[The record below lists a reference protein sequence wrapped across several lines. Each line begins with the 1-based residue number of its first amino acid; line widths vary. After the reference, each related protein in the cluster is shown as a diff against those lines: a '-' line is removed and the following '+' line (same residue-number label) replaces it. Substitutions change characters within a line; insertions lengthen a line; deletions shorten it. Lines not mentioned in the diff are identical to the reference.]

1 MDIRLRPL
9 REDEFPDLLRQ
20 LRMEYVRSMV
30 EEAGLSTQAAEDKA
44 TADHASLF
52 PDGKQQP
59 HHRISFLEE
68 ALTGDR
74 VGYLFWA
81 ERQPPGSLGMRAYL
95 YELYVDEPFR
105 GQGLGR
111 RALELLEAEARAQG
125 LPGIDLNVWGGNDA
139 ARALYR
145 SAGFGERAVFM
156 SKELE

>member
-1 MDIRLRPL
+1 VDIRLRPL
-9 REDEFPDLLRQ
+9 RDDEFPVLLRL
-20 LRMEYVRSMV
+20 LRIEYVRSMV
-30 EEAGLSTQAAEDKA
+30 EEAGLSAQAAEDKA

-52 PDGKQQP
+52 PDGRQQP
-59 HHRISFLEE
+59 HHRISFLEDVT
-68 ALTGDR
+68 TGDR

-81 ERQPPGSLGMRAYL
+81 ERQPPGSLGTRAYL
-95 YELYVDEPFR
+95 YELFIDEPFR
-105 GQGLGR
+105 GRGLGR
-111 RALELLEAEARAQG
+111 RALELLEEEARSQG

>member
-9 REDEFPDLLRQ
+9 RDDEFPDLLPQ
-20 LRMEYVRSMV
+20 LRIEYVRSMV
-30 EEAGLSTQAAEDKA
+30 EEAGFSTQAAEDKA

-52 PDGKQQP
+52 PDGRQQS
-59 HHRISFLEE
+59 HHRFYFLQDV
-68 ALTGDR
+68 ATGER

-81 ERQPPGSLGMRAYL
+81 ERQPPGSLQTRAYL
-95 YELYVDEPFR
+95 YELFVAEPFR

-111 RALELLEAEARAQG
+111 RALELLEQEARAQG
-125 LPGIDLNVWGGNDA
+125 LPGIDLNVWGGNES